1 MTAQQGRTTDQ
12 SFAELVGQF
21 SNQTSRLVR
30 DEIRLAQKEL
40 QQSAAYAGK
49 GAGLLTAATVFAGLG
64 ALTAVAALVAALA
77 LVLPVWAAATI
88 VAVVLFVIAGAA
100 ALISRRE
107 IDHVAPAA
115 PRTVDNLKHD
125 VHDVKEASHGSR

>member
-1 MTAQQGRTTDQ
+1 VTTQQGRTADS

-21 SNQTSRLVR
+21 STQTSRLVR

-77 LVLPVWAAATI
+77 LVLPVWAAAAI
-88 VAVVLFVIAGAA
+88 VAVALFIIAGVA
-100 ALISRRE
+100 ALVSRRE
-107 IDHVAPAA
+107 IEHVVPTA
-115 PRTVDNLKHD
+115 PRTVDNIKHD
-125 VHDVKEASHGSR
+125 VQEVKEASHGSH